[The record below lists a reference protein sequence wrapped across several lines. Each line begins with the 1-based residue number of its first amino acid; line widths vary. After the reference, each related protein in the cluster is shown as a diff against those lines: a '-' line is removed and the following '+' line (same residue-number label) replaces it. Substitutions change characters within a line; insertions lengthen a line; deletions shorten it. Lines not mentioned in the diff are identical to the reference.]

1 MHINRGFTLIEL
13 MVTIAVLAI
22 VIAIAAPS
30 FTSVIQSNR
39 TTALHHEIL
48 GALQLARSEAV
59 KRRSDVIVCRSEDM
73 EDCSNGAD
81 WTVGWIV
88 KDVAGDEVVKVWD
101 SVTGMAL
108 TGPLPGLVFHSSGMA
123 SGVTGDE
130 NDPDFTTTTSS
141 CTAGTKYTIGV
152 SLTGSATANKTGCP

>member
-59 KRRSDVIVCRSEDM
+59 KRRSDVIVCRSEDRVN
-73 EDCSNGAD
+73 CANGAD

-88 KDVAGDEVVKVWD
+88 REVAGDVVKVWD
-101 SVTGMAL
+101 PVNGMAL
-108 TGPLPGLVFHSSGMA
+108 TGPNAGLVFHSSGMA
-123 SGVTGDE
+123 QSVT
-130 NDPDFTTTTSS
+130 NFTTTTAS
-141 CTAGTKYTIGV
+141 CAVGTKYEIDV

>member
-1 MHINRGFTLIEL
+1 MQINRGFTLIEL
-13 MVTIAVLAI
+13 MVTIAVLAV

-59 KRRSDVIVCRSEDM
+59 KRRTEVIVCRSEDQ
-73 EDCSNGAD
+73 EDCANGTD

-88 KDVAGDEVVKVWD
+88 KDVASDEVVKVWD

-108 TGPLPGLVFHSSGMA
+108 TGPAAGAEFRSNGMA
-123 SGVTGDE
+123 EVATSV
-130 NDPDFTTTTSS
+130 TTTTSS
-141 CTAGTKYTIGV
+141 CTSGIKYKIDI
-152 SLTGSATANKTGCP
+152 SLTGSATVAKSGCP

>member
-1 MHINRGFTLIEL
+1 MQINRGFTLIEL

-59 KRRSDVIVCRSEDM
+59 KRRTEVIVCRSEDQ
-73 EDCSNGAD
+73 EDCANGAD

-108 TGPLPGLVFHSSGMA
+108 TGPIAGAVFRSTGMA
-123 SGVTGDE
+123 DAVT
-130 NDPDFTTTTSS
+130 NFTTTTSS
-141 CTAGTKYTIGV
+141 CTSGTKYTIEIARSGN
-152 SLTGSATANKTGCP
+152 ANAAKTGCP

>member
-1 MHINRGFTLIEL
+1 MQINRGFTLIEL

-22 VIAIAAPS
+22 VIVIAAPS
-30 FTSVIQSNR
+30 FTSVLQSNR

-59 KRRSDVIVCRSEDM
+59 KRRTEVIVCRSDDR
-73 EDCSNGAD
+73 EDCANGAD

-88 KDVAGDEVVKVWD
+88 KDVTSDDVVKVWD

-108 TGPLPGLVFHSSGMA
+108 TGPITGAVFRSNGMA
-123 SGVTGDE
+123 NAVT
-130 NDPDFTTTTSS
+130 NFTTTTSS
-141 CTAGTKYTIGV
+141 CTSGAKYTIEISRSGN
-152 SLTGSATANKTGCP
+152 ATAAKTGCP